1 MKNNEKFTEKAEG
14 AIEQAR
20 LAAFGLG
27 HSYVGTEH
35 LLLGILR
42 ERAGLGAR
50 ILRDRGL
57 SEHSLKGAISRAN
70 GTGEPGVPTQ
80 GLTKHAWQAIEKAAS
95 DAARLG
101 HSYIGTEHLLLGVAA
116 ETEGL
121 GARVLLSRG
130 LDMLALT
137 RLVAAEA
144 GSGEPGAPEQGLTPN
159 AHLAI
164 ERAAEDAR
172 RLGHGC
178 IGTEHLLL
186 GLVRTPDCAAARTL
200 AAAGSGPNELYTDIM
215 ALFGSPESRPGRQ
228 EQGRS
233 QAPLRPPYR
242 RAETRVLDQYSRD
255 LTLIAG
261 GGGTDPVVG
270 REREISRVIQI
281 LSRRTKNNPVLV
293 GEPGVGKTAVA
304 EALARRVARGEVPDT
319 LKNRRIVTL
328 DLASMLAGTKYRG
341 DFEDRVKCIIKE
353 VQRAGDVIVFI
364 DELHTIVGAGSAEG
378 AIDAANILKPALG
391 RGEIQVI
398 GATTPE
404 EYRKHIEKDAALERR
419 FQPVN
424 VAEPSEEDAVLIL
437 KGLKDKYE
445 AHHKVKISDAAIEAA
460 VKLSARY
467 ISDRFLPDK
476 AIDLIDEAASRVR
489 LTASAAPA
497 ELKELEEKIA
507 NTEAE
512 KDEAVNSQEF
522 ERAAA
527 LRDSENKLK
536 DEYKQAKESWRR
548 ESSHSGGE
556 VGEEEIAEI
565 VSSWTGVPVAQL
577 TEEESA
583 RLLRLEDELHRRIV
597 GQDEAVTAVAKAIRR
612 GRVGLKDPK
621 RPIGSFI
628 FLGPTGVGKTELC
641 KALAEAMFGSENM
654 MIRLDMSEYMEKHTV
669 SRLVG
674 SPPGYVGFEEGGQL
688 TEKVRRNPY
697 SVILFD
703 EIEKA
708 HPDVF
713 NMLLQILEDGILTDS
728 QGRRVDFKN
737 TVIIMTSNV
746 GARLITDKKVSFGF
760 GDADESSDTKD
771 VKEAVLGELR
781 GTFRPEFLN
790 RVDDIIVFSK
800 LNKEQIAEIAD
811 KMLSGLK
818 KRLEALN
825 ITLNFDE
832 KVKYALAEKGFD
844 PVYGA
849 RPLRREIQNKIEDA
863 LSEKILD
870 SSIKNGD
877 TVLCSE
883 QDGKFDFTVQGG

>member
-1 MKNNEKFTEKAEG
+1 MAQK
-14 AIEQAR
+14 I
-20 LAAFGLG
+20 
-27 HSYVGTEH
+27 
-35 LLLGILR
+35 
-42 ERAGLGAR
+42 
-50 ILRDRGL
+50 
-57 SEHSLKGAISRAN
+57 
-70 GTGEPGVPTQ
+70 
-80 GLTKHAWQAIEKAAS
+80 AS
-95 DAARLG
+95 GD
-101 HSYIGTEHLLLGVAA
+101 
-116 ETEGL
+116 
-121 GARVLLSRG
+121 
-130 LDMLALT
+130 
-137 RLVAAEA
+137 
-144 GSGEPGAPEQGLTPN
+144 
-159 AHLAI
+159 
-164 ERAAEDAR
+164 
-172 RLGHGC
+172 
-178 IGTEHLLL
+178 
-186 GLVRTPDCAAARTL
+186 
-200 AAAGSGPNELYTDIM
+200 
-215 ALFGSPESRPGRQ
+215 
-228 EQGRS
+228 
-233 QAPLRPPYR
+233 
-242 RAETRVLDQYSRD
+242 
-255 LTLIAG
+255 
-261 GGGTDPVVG
+261 
-270 REREISRVIQI
+270 
-281 LSRRTKNNPVLV
+281 
-293 GEPGVGKTAVA
+293 
-304 EALARRVARGEVPDT
+304 VPDI
-319 LKNRRIVTL
+319 LENKRVFTL
-328 DLASMLAGTKYRG
+328 DLTGMVAGTKYRG
-341 DFEDRVKCIIKE
+341 DFEERIKSVIDEVTKSGNIIL
-353 VQRAGDVIVFI
+353 FI
-364 DELHTIVGAGSAEG
+364 DEVHTIIGAGSAEG
-378 AIDAANILKPALG
+378 STDAANILKPALA
-391 RGEIQVI
+391 RGEFQLI
-398 GATTPE
+398 GATTIA
-404 EYRKHIEKDAALERR
+404 EYRKNIEKDSALERR

-445 AHHKVKISDAAIEAA
+445 AHHKVKITDAAIEAA

-781 GTFRPEFLN
+781 NTFRPEFLN

-877 TVLCSE
+877 TVLCTE